1 MKKNVAND
9 DPFNFL
15 NSNPQDTFKFNPS
28 IHFHHFKL
36 DLVGTFSKP
45 AIGALGKFCLTLN
58 LSDSHFLNNYT
69 ILFIADLTT
78 VAATTIK
85 ESYRTKY
92 PNYFCQSK
100 DMQSMKAITLLLLK

>member
-1 MKKNVAND
+1 MKKKNVAND

-15 NSNPQDTFKFNPS
+15 NSNSQDTFKFHLS

-45 AIGALGKFCLTLN
+45 AIGVLGKFCLTLN

-69 ILFIADLTT
+69 ILFIADLAT

-100 DMQSMKAITLLLLK
+100 DIYNVHT

>member
-15 NSNPQDTFKFNPS
+15 NSNPQDTFKLHPS
-28 IHFHHFKL
+28 VHFHHSKL

-45 AIGALGKFCLTLN
+45 AIGVFGKFCLTLN

-69 ILFIADLTT
+69 ILFIVDLTA

-85 ESYRTKY
+85 E
-92 PNYFCQSK
+92 
-100 DMQSMKAITLLLLK
+100 